1 MWELAVPVSI
11 GVIVVLVIGLLL
23 AKLYR
28 RSTRDEAYVRTGLG
42 GQKVVL
48 DGGSIVLPV
57 FHSVAAVN
65 LKTLRL
71 EVARGGPDSMI
82 TKDRMRVDIGAEF
95 YLRVKPDSSSIALAA
110 QTLGSRTQ
118 NGGELREL
126 IEAKF
131 VDGLRSVAAT
141 MNLEELQEQRAVFV
155 KSVQEAVG
163 ADIQNNGLEL
173 ESVSLTRLDQSDIK
187 HFNPSNFFDAHGLTT
202 LTKITREREQERNQ
216 IVRVTEVNIAQQ
228 DLVARQTT
236 LTIEATKREA
246 ELAQQRDIANMTAAM
261 RAEAA
266 KVEQTAFQNEAEY
279 QIQQE
284 LAVANKQTEANQARD
299 TRKIEADL
307 AVKRRN
313 TEMERDLKIVAQES
327 AIAVANKSKEQ
338 SEAQTVAE
346 TARALAIAAEEK
358 VTTAKAV
365 EIAERDKIINVIA
378 ARKAAETEAMPI
390 TVMAEAENQA
400 ATNKAEAITMLAKA
414 DAEAATTRA
423 AGVKSLGQAEAE
435 VAALKAEARN
445 KLSQAIVDYDLTLAR
460 INVIPNA
467 LAEAVKPIEKISD
480 IRIFDTGGMLGRGGG
495 NGAMNGHGN
504 GIGLGDGLAAQ
515 LLSVSAFKPII
526 DKILAEAGFAAGP
539 DALSTLTNALAAQ
552 QLASPAESS
561 PAIEE
566 TYDADEPVTPPT
578 TISGTGK
585 ATLGPKN

>member
-1 MWELAVPVSI
+1 M
-11 GVIVVLVIGLLL
+11 
-23 AKLYR
+23 
-28 RSTRDEAYVRTGLG
+28 
-42 GQKVVL
+42 
-48 DGGSIVLPV
+48 
-57 FHSVAAVN
+57 H
-65 LKTLRL
+65 
-71 EVARGGPDSMI
+71 
-82 TKDRMRVDIGAEF
+82 
-95 YLRVKPDSSSIALAA
+95 
-110 QTLGSRTQ
+110 
-118 NGGELREL
+118 
-126 IEAKF
+126 
-131 VDGLRSVAAT
+131 
-141 MNLEELQEQRAVFV
+141 LEELQEQRATFV

-216 IVRVTEVNIAQQ
+216 IVRTTEVNIAQQ

-246 ELAQQRDIANMTAAM
+246 ELAQQRDIANKTAAM
-261 RAEAA
+261 RAQTAQ
-266 KVEQTAFQNEAEY
+266 VEQTAVQNEAEY
-279 QIQQE
+279 RIQQE

-313 TEMERDLKIVAQES
+313 TEMERDLQIVAQES

-400 ATNKAEAITMLAKA
+400 ANNKAEAITMLAKA

-445 KLSQAIVDYDLTLAR
+445 KLSAEMVDYDLTLAR

-495 NGAMNGHGN
+495 NGAMNGHAN

-526 DKILAEAGFAAGP
+526 DKILAEGGFGAGP
-539 DALSTLTNALAAQ
+539 DALTTLTNALAAQ
-552 QLASPAESS
+552 QLAAPTE
-561 PAIEE
+561 PPEL
-566 TYDADEPVTPPT
+566 DGADEVETPPA
-578 TISGTGK
+578 TISGTAK
-585 ATLGPKN
+585 ATLGPKT